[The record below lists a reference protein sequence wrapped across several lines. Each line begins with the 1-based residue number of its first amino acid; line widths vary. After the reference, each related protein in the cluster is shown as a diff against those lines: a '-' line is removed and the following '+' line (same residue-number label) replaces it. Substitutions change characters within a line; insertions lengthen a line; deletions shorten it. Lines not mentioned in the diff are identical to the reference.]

1 MELEEIGEKKKF
13 DIRNIINY
21 KDLIGEYPVIFGIKI
36 FSSIAIIY
44 VIIEF
49 YSYHNPLDSLIT
61 KYVKMGVKD
70 FKPVPKVF
78 VMWGFLTGFMLYLFT
93 IFKRSKD

>member
-36 FSSIAIIY
+36 VSC
-44 VIIEF
+44 
-49 YSYHNPLDSLIT
+49 L
-61 KYVKMGVKD
+61 KGK
-70 FKPVPKVF
+70 
-78 VMWGFLTGFMLYLFT
+78 
-93 IFKRSKD
+93 

>member
-13 DIRNIINY
+13 NIGNIINY

-36 FSSIAIIY
+36 VSSIALIY

-61 KYVKMGVKD
+61 
-70 FKPVPKVF
+70 
-78 VMWGFLTGFMLYLFT
+78 
-93 IFKRSKD
+93 